1 MSDAGR
7 ALYDDEPTT
16 AASVDTTPEAK
27 VEDFDVADFL
37 AGVRAYRE
45 AVLIYRGGDLIP
57 RMRALAAR
65 IESTP
70 EGTNVD
76 GLIDDFEALR
86 REYEDGGTWWEVQ
99 ARSTDWIVDLRIK
112 AAAALGV
119 TLTKDEARDIT
130 ELAYEVREPLLYEQL
145 ARQIV
150 VPTGVTGAAL
160 RQMADAGAE
169 GEVRKLMTAMAFVNG
184 KESQS
189 SGIFRADFSQRR
201 SGNRGRRRSSARSK

>member
-1 MSDAGR
+1 MPDTGR

-16 AASVDTTPEAK
+16 ASVDTTPEAK

-37 AGVRAYRE
+37 AGVRAFRE

-57 RMRALAAR
+57 RMRALAGR
-65 IESTP
+65 IEAAP

-76 GLIDDFEALR
+76 SLIDDFEALR

-99 ARSTDWIVDLRIK
+99 ARSTDWIVDFRVR
-112 AAAALGV
+112 AADRHGL
-119 TLTKDEARDIT
+119 TLTKDEAQDIT
-130 ELAYEVREPLLYEQL
+130 ALDYDIRERILFEQL
-145 ARQIV
+145 AAQVV
-150 VPTGVTGAAL
+150 VPTGVTAEAL

-169 GEVRKLMTAMAFVNG
+169 GEVRKLMTAMAFVNS

-189 SGIFRADFSQRR
+189 SGIFRADFSPRR
-201 SGNRGRRRSSARSK
+201 SGNRRQRRSSARSK

>member
-16 AASVDTTPEAK
+16 AASVDTTPEPK

-45 AVLIYRGGDLIP
+45 AVLVYRGGDLIP

-65 IESTP
+65 IEAAP

-76 GLIDDFEALR
+76 PLIDDFEALR

-99 ARSTDWIVDLRIK
+99 ARSTDWIVDFRVR
-112 AAAALGV
+112 AAERNGL
-119 TLTKDEARDIT
+119 TLTKDEAQDIT
-130 ELAYEVREPLLYEQL
+130 ALDYDIRERILFEQL
-145 ARQIV
+145 AAQIV
-150 VPTGVTGAAL
+150 SPTGVTAKAL

-169 GEVRKLMTAMAFVNG
+169 GEVRKLMTAMAFVNS

-201 SGNRGRRRSSARSK
+201 SGNRGQRRSSARSK

>member
-1 MSDAGR
+1 MPAER

-16 AASVDTTPEAK
+16 TASVDTTPEPK
-27 VEDFDVADFL
+27 VEDFDVAGFL

-65 IESTP
+65 IEATP

-99 ARSTDWIVDLRIK
+99 ARSTDWIVDFRVR
-112 AAAALGV
+112 AAERNGL
-119 TLTKDEARDIT
+119 TLTKDEDEEPQR
-130 ELAYEVREPLLYEQL
+130 ELD
-145 ARQIV
+145 
-150 VPTGVTGAAL
+150 
-160 RQMADAGAE
+160 ADSFFNLPDSDE
-169 GEVRKLMTAMAFVNG
+169 DDDEDDN
-184 KESQS
+184 
-189 SGIFRADFSQRR
+189 
-201 SGNRGRRRSSARSK
+201 GRR